1 MRTRQLLGL
10 IAGVAII
17 ASACSGGS
25 ASTAPSA
32 AATSGAASQPAASA
46 AGSAAPSAAAAT
58 PGPSLPT
65 AAELG
70 STQGQTIN
78 VLAWPG
84 YVENGSTDPAVDWVT
99 DFQKQSGCTV
109 KPQTFGTSDEAYTL
123 FSTNPEQFD
132 VVSASGDA
140 SLRLVRGGFV
150 QPVNLDLFKNYPD
163 IFAALKNKPYNTVDG
178 VPYGV
183 PHGRGSNLLMWRT
196 DQVTPAPTSWAQMFD
211 PATATR
217 SASTTPRSISPTR
230 PSC

>member
-1 MRTRQLLGL
+1 MKTKRLLGL
-10 IAGVAII
+10 VAGVAIL
-17 ASACSGGS
+17 ASACSGGG

-32 AATSGAASQPAASA
+32 AASVAASQPAASQA
-46 AGSAAPSAAAAT
+46 ASTAPSVAAAT

-84 YVENGSTDPAVDWVT
+84 YVENGSTYPTYDWVT
-99 DFQKQSGCTV
+99 DFQKQTGCTV

-132 VVSASGDA
+132 IVSASGDA

-150 QPVNLDLFKNYPD
+150 QPVNLDLIKNYAD
-163 IFAALKNKPYNTVDG
+163 IFPALKNKPYNTVDG
-178 VPYGV
+178 VPV
-183 PHGRGSNLLMWRT
+183 RH
-196 DQVTPAPTSWAQMFD
+196 PARSRLE
-211 PATATR
+211 PADVADRPGQARRRPPGPRCSTRPTATR
-217 SASTTPRSISPTR
+217 SASTTPRSTSPTP
-230 PSC
+230 PSS